1 MVFYHLTELNKLLI
15 QAKSVS
21 RTQMELEL
29 ERSKHEACQA
39 DLRKFIT
46 TVNILHKKLDK
57 EYERN
62 DVLAK
67 GLQRLGG
74 DFDSCQETISNLCQ
88 DLYEIRRHMR
98 RQQSTSTQ
106 SRRTSESRNDFDLEI
121 KCQGA
126 ESGNTAPESVDSI
139 ESEDTSLF

>member
-1 MVFYHLTELNKLLI
+1 
-15 QAKSVS
+15 
-21 RTQMELEL
+21 MELEL

-67 GLQRLGG
+67 GLQRLGRLRLVP
-74 DFDSCQETISNLCQ
+74 ETISNLCQ